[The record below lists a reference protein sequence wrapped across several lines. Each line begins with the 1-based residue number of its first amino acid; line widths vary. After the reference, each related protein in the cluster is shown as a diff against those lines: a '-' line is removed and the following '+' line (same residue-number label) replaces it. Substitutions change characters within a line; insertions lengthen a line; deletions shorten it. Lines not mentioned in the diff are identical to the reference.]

1 MRQRFK
7 RVPLR
12 IVRSSFVLAT
22 LVVVSTAFATTAS
35 AQSDLLDKAKGLLNS
50 PNGSDN
56 RGNVPAGLSS
66 SEVSGGLKEA
76 LRVGCSRVV
85 DQLGTDG
92 GFLNDPAVHIPLP
105 PGLEDVQPMLKMAGM
120 SGLADEVE
128 LKLNRGAETATP
140 KAKAIFLDA
149 IERMTLE
156 DAQAIYEGPDDAAT
170 RYFQSKMTPALQ
182 SEMRPVVDA
191 SLADV
196 GAVQAYDEMMAEY
209 KNLPFAPDAKAE
221 LSDWGLEKTL
231 DGIFYY
237 LAQEEKA
244 IRTDP
249 AARTTAVLQKVFGG

>member
-1 MRQRFK
+1 M
-7 RVPLR
+7 
-12 IVRSSFVLAT
+12 T
-22 LVVVSTAFATTAS
+22 LVLSMACAATVL
-35 AQSDLLDKAKGLLNS
+35 AQSDLLDRAKGLLQS
-50 PNGSDN
+50 PSGNGS
-56 RGNVPAGLSS
+56 GGSVSYGLST
-66 SEVSGGLKEA
+66 SELSGGLKEA
-76 LRVGCSRVV
+76 LRVGSSRVV
-85 DQLGTDG
+85 DQLGTNG
-92 GFLNDPAVHIPLP
+92 GFLNDPKVHIPLP
-105 PGLEDVQPMLKMAGM
+105 PGLEEVQPMLKMAGI

-128 LKLNRGAETATP
+128 LKLNRAAETATP

-156 DAQAIYEGPDDAAT
+156 DAQAIFQGPDDAAT

-196 GAVQAYDEMMAEY
+196 GAVKAYDEMMTEY

-249 AARTTAVLQKVFGG
+249 AARTTEVLQKVFGG